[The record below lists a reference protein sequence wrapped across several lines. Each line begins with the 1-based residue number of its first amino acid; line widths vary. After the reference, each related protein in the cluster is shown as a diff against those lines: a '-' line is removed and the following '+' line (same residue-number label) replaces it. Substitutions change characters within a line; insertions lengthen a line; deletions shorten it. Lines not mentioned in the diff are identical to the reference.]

1 MLRQMLILSGLGI
14 AMWALGTL
22 FFMLFGDWVL
32 VAAEDRQF
40 GASLFLLEALTAL
53 VILGL
58 ALVVRLRLFRM
69 PGSATRFGF
78 IGALIGLLLNT
89 FVLLYRDK
97 VLYDLDQGQ
106 YHTFTVW
113 MTLAYALFLL
123 LPAIAD
129 RLIRTRPVEAAHDR
143 DPGDGLYAQQDDPAT
158 YRPE

>member
-32 VAAEDRQF
+32 VAVEDRQF

-53 VILGL
+53 VILGV

-106 YHTFTVW
+106 YHTFTIW

-129 RLIRTRPVEAAHDR
+129 RLIRARPVETAHDR
-143 DPGDGLYAQQDDPAT
+143 DVDDGLNTQDESAA

>member
-1 MLRQMLILSGLGI
+1 MLRQMLILSGLGV

-53 VILGL
+53 VILGV

-129 RLIRTRPVEAAHDR
+129 RLIRTRPVGAAHDR
-143 DPGDGLYAQQDDPAT
+143 KADEGLYAQDDPAT

>member
-53 VILGL
+53 VILGV
-58 ALVVRLRLFRM
+58 ALVVRLRLFRT
-69 PGSATRFGF
+69 PGSATRFGYV
-78 IGALIGLLLNT
+78 GALIGLLLNT

-129 RLIRTRPVEAAHDR
+129 RLIRTGSAGAGAAHDLPA
-143 DPGDGLYAQQDDPAT
+143 DEYAEDAPST

>member
-53 VILGL
+53 VILGV

-78 IGALIGLLLNT
+78 IGALIGLMLNT

-143 DPGDGLYAQQDDPAT
+143 DTDDGLYAQDDPAT
-158 YRPE
+158 YRSE